1 MLQKE
6 GTVPKGAPGEG
17 EQDRFQKLS
26 GMSMAAVEGVMV
38 MGGR

>member
-17 EQDRFQKLS
+17 EQDGFQKLS